1 MCSSAWSVG
10 GSNERGLRSPIRPRL
25 SDRAEPSVDSRPS
38 LSANHR
44 REPRALLDFLRGR
57 APPLDDRGV
66 RVHLPGHRG
75 ESDRERQR
83 GDRRAHLGEHERP
96 RRQRGPGR
104 CDGRLLAQRPLVHG
118 EPAVLGEGDRQPSA
132 LHDGADE
139 SNGAPRRHGDR
150 GSVHDLRPG
159 DLDSGRRGPR
169 LRRRLPSGRPIDAAR
184 RLLRHAG
191 RPVRT
196 RHVLRLPVL
205 ALGPRGMERL
215 RPPGGT
221 DFLLQRL
228 LLPPGRPLQLRR
240 MGFRRRDRRFHHPRG
255 PGPGRAAPADPRADR
270 LRRQVLGPQRPRRA
284 ADPPGPR
291 DRLPR
296 PRKVRPRV
304 PRAPR
309 KARGEVDLTAS
320 MSTYWRTFK
329 TAAWLGW
336 EMDSNWTEPWLFL
349 IYSIVKPVA
358 GAFILIFM
366 YVVIWSI
373 NGIPDPHS
381 FAFLYVGNAFFIF
394 VGSVLF
400 GTFQVIQ
407 SDREWYQ
414 TIRYVYISPISY
426 YVYIVGRAVS
436 KVGVA
441 AFAVAITLAFGV
453 AFLGVQIHLTVDAVP
468 LFAASMLLGLAVLL
482 AIGICLGGISFLTAK
497 HTHGLA
503 EGIPGLFYVFC
514 GVLFP
519 LSILPSWGQAIGKAI
534 PLTYWFDIT
543 RRLLAPTLGV
553 DSTLAG
559 YSDLT
564 IMALLVVSSIAFF
577 GLSLLIFKTGEYFAR
592 KAGKI
597 DMTTSY

>member
-25 SDRAEPSVDSRPS
+25 SDRVEPSADSNHS
-38 LSANHR
+38 VSADHR
-44 REPRALLDFLRGR
+44 RDPRALPHFQRDR

-83 GDRRAHLGEHERP
+83 GDHRAHLGEHERP

-169 LRRRLPSGRPIDAAR
+169 LRRRLPSGRPTDAAR
-184 RLLRHAG
+184 RLLRHPG

-284 ADPPGPR
+284 GDPPGPR

-349 IYSIVKPVA
+349 IYSIIKPVA
-358 GAFILIFM
+358 GAFILVFM
-366 YVVIWSI
+366 YVVS
-373 NGIPDPHS
+373 
-381 FAFLYVGNAFFIF
+381 
-394 VGSVLF
+394 
-400 GTFQVIQ
+400 
-407 SDREWYQ
+407 
-414 TIRYVYISPISY
+414 
-426 YVYIVGRAVS
+426 
-436 KVGVA
+436 
-441 AFAVAITLAFGV
+441 LA
-453 AFLGVQIHLTVDAVP
+453 
-468 LFAASMLLGLAVLL
+468 LGLFVLL
-482 AIGICLGGISFLTAK
+482 AIGITLGAATFRLARHSQT
-497 HTHGLA
+497 LA
-503 EGIPGLFYVFC
+503 EAVPGVFYVFC

-519 LSILPSWGQAIGKAI
+519 LTILPSWGQSIGTAI
-534 PLTYWFDIT
+534 PLTYWFEIT
-543 RRLLAPTLGV
+543 RRILLPFQYNTGLAAFGDWEILAFLLI
-553 DSTLAG
+553 STF
-559 YSDLT
+559 
-564 IMALLVVSSIAFF
+564 VFF
-577 GLSLLIFKTGEYFAR
+577 GLSLGVFRLGEYLAR
-592 KAGKI
+592 KAGKL